1 MTEAEKRLLAERLRY
16 MILAAQR
23 QGARMLDDLLKPHG
37 LTGSHYEVI
46 RVLASNE
53 PLTLKELGARLI
65 CESGS
70 PSRLVNHMV
79 SLGLVERCP
88 SKVDRRVVELV
99 LTPKAKELAVHL
111 EELEAGFCDQLASL
125 LSDEDLRQ
133 LTILFGK
140 LLSPMPVAEPLRRR
154 GFLRDR

>member
-1 MTEAEKRLLAERLRY
+1 MIEMEKRILAECLRY

-23 QGARMLDDLLKPHG
+23 QGARMLEELLKPQG

-46 RVLASNE
+46 RVLAKSE
-53 PLTLKELGARLI
+53 PLTLKELGAQLV

-70 PSRLVNHMV
+70 PSRLITHMV
-79 SLGLVERCP
+79 SHGLVERCR
-88 SKVDRRVVELV
+88 SKGDGRAVELA

-111 EELEAGFCDQLASL
+111 EELEVGFCDQLASL
-125 LSDEDLRQ
+125 LSDEDLQQ
-133 LTILFGK
+133 LTTLFGK

-154 GFLRDR
+154 GLL